1 MSFGVIVAVLML
13 IAITVYLIVFVI
25 YPGGGNDDV
34 LSTLT
39 PLSEKKDIVMPDVTH
54 KTLLANNGG
63 TVMGMFN
70 FMNGDRTAN
79 YTNNYIPFLQIA
91 NNWFLEVSNAPND
104 KQHTSARLRVRTNA
118 QGSGTKDEMIE
129 LPPIPKQ
136 KWIFIAVL
144 RDGRRFD
151 VIYNNKIVAS
161 QRLEQYPVVISS
173 PVSIGNKGLDG
184 AVIHVIINGTR
195 LSPDDI
201 ERTRLTIVD
210 TNKVVLE
217 ANPFNTSLP
226 MISLLAECPPGLPC
240 KPVTQPPVNQ
250 ILKWSTPF
258 A

>member
-1 MSFGVIVAVLML
+1 MSFGVIAAVLLL

-25 YPGGGNDDV
+25 YPGGGNNDV

-39 PLSEKKDIVMPDVTH
+39 PLSEKKDIVMPDVTQ
-54 KTLLANNGG
+54 KTLLGTNGG
-63 TVMGMFN
+63 TIMGMFN

-79 YTNNYIPFLQIA
+79 YSNHYTPFLQIA
-91 NNWFLEVSNAPND
+91 NNWFLEVSNSPND
-104 KQHTSARLRVRTNA
+104 KQRTSARLRVRTQA
-118 QGSGTKDEMIE
+118 QGSGTQDEMIE

-136 KWIFIAVL
+136 KWIFIAVM

-151 VIYNNKIVAS
+151 VIYDNKIVAS

-195 LSPDDI
+195 MSPTDI
-201 ERTRLTIVD
+201 ERTRLTLVD
-210 TNKVVLE
+210 TNKLVLE
-217 ANPFNTSLP
+217 GNPINLSLP
-226 MISLLAECPPGLPC
+226 TISLLAECPSGLPC
-240 KPVTQPPVNQ
+240 NPVTRPPVNQ
-250 ILKWSTPF
+250 IMKWSTPY

>member
-1 MSFGVIVAVLML
+1 MSFGIIAVVLIL
-13 IAITVYLIVFVI
+13 IAVTIYLVVFVI
-25 YPGGGNDDV
+25 YPGGGNNDV

-39 PLSEKKDIVMPDVTH
+39 PLSAKMDIVMPDVTQ
-54 KTLLANNGG
+54 KTLLGTNGG

-79 YTNNYIPFLQIA
+79 YSNNYTPFLQIA

-104 KQHTSARLRVRTNA
+104 KQHTSARLRVRTQA
-118 QGSGTKDEMIE
+118 QGSSARDEMIE

-161 QRLEQYPVVISS
+161 QRLEQYPAVISS
-173 PVSIGNKGLDG
+173 PLSIGNKGLDG
-184 AVIHVIINGTR
+184 AAIHVIINGTR
-195 LSPDDI
+195 LSPIDI
-201 ERTRLTIVD
+201 ERTRLTLVD
-210 TNKVVLE
+210 TNKLVLE
-217 ANPFNTSLP
+217 ANTFNTSLP
-226 MISLLAECPPGLPC
+226 MISLLAECPSGLPC
-240 KPVTQPPVNQ
+240 NPVTQPPVNQ
-250 ILKWSTPF
+250 ILKWSTPY